1 MGCDIHIH
9 VERLVDGKWTY
20 VTKPDCCP
28 DNTNEW
34 HVDDWY
40 HGRCYTLFGMLA
52 GVRDYEFHP
61 FVDPRGVPKD
71 CSEQYRDVV
80 EDWDTDGHTHS
91 WYKLRELYDA
101 HWEQST
107 DANGDPCPADGGFV
121 EQTIPLLEAVGKP
134 DEVRM
139 LFFFDN

>member
-9 VERLVDGKWTY
+9 VERLVDGKWQY
-20 VTKPDCCP
+20 VTKPDCHP
-28 DNTNEW
+28 DTTNEW

-40 HGRCYTLFGMLA
+40 HGRCYTLFGLLA
-52 GVRDYEFHP
+52 GVRAHQYEP
-61 FVDPRGVPKD
+61 FKEPRGVPND
-71 CSEQYRDVV
+71 RSNEYQDVV
-80 EDWDTDGHTHS
+80 DDWGHDGHTHS
-91 WYKLRELYDA
+91 WYTLHELEDA
-101 HWEQST
+101 DWYQDE
-107 DANGDPCPADGGFV
+107 DAEGNECAADGGFV